1 MPTNAAYARLGGAG
15 SRTSLIPS
23 RIGWL
28 RAKAASLTAAS
39 AQTIESA
46 PRITENT
53 VGTRAVQSVGRR
65 AGTRPF
71 EAPAF
76 SAGRDPLLVATLV
89 GPSLRFTRSGI
100 SERERPVGSM
110 SVIGPVDQLIGT
122 VVCTVASSMSDVRR
136 VKANVQS
143 PGTVRLISPM
153 ECESERTVIA
163 AGMGPR
169 PRDGSVA
176 TTVHC
181 WILIGWPCR
190 FDA

>member
-1 MPTNAAYARLGGAG
+1 MPTNAAYARFGGAG

-65 AGTRPF
+65 AGKR
-71 EAPAF
+71 AY
-76 SAGRDPLLVATLV
+76 SAGPDPLLVATLV